1 MGGLEG
7 MNQEF
12 CFGHAKFE
20 MLIRHLYGNIKEAA
34 EHVSRVE
41 GWDIHVGVLSIE
53 MLLKNMELVRS
64 LDPY

>member
-12 CFGHAKFE
+12 CLGHAKLE
-20 MLIRHLYGNIKEAA
+20 MLIRHLYGKIKEAA

-41 GWDIHVGVLSIE
+41 G
-53 MLLKNMELVRS
+53 
-64 LDPY
+64 